1 MNINNSANKFILL
14 NKNKN
19 KRHLNINKINYNNED
34 IINNN
39 SLSNYINNNSYSTAD
54 KNSFIHITNSNVTK
68 MKKKII
74 NNINQKGSNQNFLIH
89 PKTLFPNLN
98 NNAQNIIS
106 NNKHLINKQN
116 NSISSNSI
124 NKINKS
130 ISNNNIINDVN
141 MNNNY
146 NNMSNNVNNAE
157 NGPKINIC
165 LYNKNGINGNKKLID
180 NMSVNNSPEIIKKS
194 STTMKNKNDNQNSN
208 ANINTNNRN
217 SINGNKLIFHQS
229 NITNNIYNMKKNENK
244 KLSNKVSN
252 KAIKKISNNYNNNQE
267 DTLLDGQLP
276 TVADENPNVNSLKI
290 MKYNKCTYTNQ
301 IISQKLTK
309 IFCIKKINESITQF
323 LTRED
328 LYNLSLVNNFY
339 NEILS
344 SIIYNIIVK
353 KVMKNSENIRKNLW
367 NEILKKSIFYQNNN
381 SINDIYLT
389 YLNISNKY
397 DEEIKKDLSRTLPN
411 NNTFKKE
418 SNNYK
423 KLFNVLKAYSN
434 FNKKIGYAQGMNFI
448 VAKLLI
454 FYKNERQSFLYLDA
468 LFNKLNFSKVI
479 GITNGLEQ
487 KMSIIQFLLQKYSP
501 KIIKFLE
508 DKKINHEMFTAQWII
523 TLFSKNFDNNK
534 LLSIIWDFSIIFG
547 WKFIYLFMISIII
560 NFQDKCINLEL
571 YEFTQ
576 FMKKIFK
583 NNEFEKD
590 FNSIIK
596 KTFEFMKQ
604 WKKIN
609 KELEKNLEI
618 NKIKTDTE
626 SGTDIILD
634 SFDEDTI
641 IQ

>member
-1 MNINNSANKFILL
+1 
-14 NKNKN
+14 
-19 KRHLNINKINYNNED
+19 
-34 IINNN
+34 
-39 SLSNYINNNSYSTAD
+39 
-54 KNSFIHITNSNVTK
+54 

-74 NNINQKGSNQNFLIH
+74 NNIKKKGSNQNFLIH

-208 ANINTNNRN
+208 ININTNNRN
-217 SINGNKLIFHQS
+217 SINGNKLIFHQN
-229 NITNNIYNMKKNENK
+229 NITSNIYNLKKNETK
-244 KLSNKVSN
+244 KICSKISN
-252 KAIKKISNNYNNNQE
+252 KAIKKSTNNGNNNHE

-508 DKKINHEMFTAQWII
+508 EKKINHEMFTAQWII

-583 NNEFEKD
+583 NSEFEND
-590 FNSIIK
+590 FNFIIK

>member
-1 MNINNSANKFILL
+1 
-14 NKNKN
+14 
-19 KRHLNINKINYNNED
+19 
-34 IINNN
+34 
-39 SLSNYINNNSYSTAD
+39 
-54 KNSFIHITNSNVTK
+54 
-68 MKKKII
+68 
-74 NNINQKGSNQNFLIH
+74 
-89 PKTLFPNLN
+89 
-98 NNAQNIIS
+98 
-106 NNKHLINKQN
+106 
-116 NSISSNSI
+116 
-124 NKINKS
+124 
-130 ISNNNIINDVN
+130 
-141 MNNNY
+141 
-146 NNMSNNVNNAE
+146 
-157 NGPKINIC
+157 
-165 LYNKNGINGNKKLID
+165 
-180 NMSVNNSPEIIKKS
+180 
-194 STTMKNKNDNQNSN
+194 MKN
-208 ANINTNNRN
+208 T
-217 SINGNKLIFHQS
+217 
-229 NITNNIYNMKKNENK
+229 
-244 KLSNKVSN
+244 
-252 KAIKKISNNYNNNQE
+252 
-267 DTLLDGQLP
+267 
-276 TVADENPNVNSLKI
+276 
-290 MKYNKCTYTNQ
+290 
-301 IISQKLTK
+301 
-309 IFCIKKINESITQF
+309 
-323 LTRED
+323 
-328 LYNLSLVNNFY
+328 
-339 NEILS
+339 
-344 SIIYNIIVK
+344 
-353 KVMKNSENIRKNLW
+353 ENIRRNLW

-389 YLNISNKY
+389 YLNFSNKY

-434 FNKKIGYAQGMNFI
+434 FNKKIGYAQGMNYI

-468 LFNKLNFSKVI
+468 LFNKLNFSKVV

-501 KIIKFLE
+501 KIIKFLDE
-508 DKKINHEMFTAQWII
+508 KKINHEMFTAQWII

-583 NNEFEKD
+583 NSEFEND
-590 FNSIIK
+590 FNFIIK